1 MISLGKN
8 KQVVLLPEISRVKIS
23 PARIVECV
31 SEYIFPISKN
41 KKTSKKKK
49 QNKNMKKVKE
59 TNEGKR
65 TTRDR

>member
-1 MISLGKN
+1 MRKTDNQFVISLGKN

-41 KKTSKKKK
+41 KKTSKKKTRIW
-49 QNKNMKKVKE
+49 KK
-59 TNEGKR
+59 
-65 TTRDR
+65 